1 MSCVY
6 VIRSD
11 FCSLPTD
18 SYLSFTLINDP
29 FILPLLHVSR
39 LFSYFFGGIQSFLV
53 LSAVLLKWLP
63 NWQWLSLFP
72 ESVSSQWF
80 SGRSLLG
87 PTSTGDWLL
96 ACAILCNPSLR
107 SRTQLVPRQ
116 WTGERREGRWNGA
129 CAVFPSKRS
138 VTGNSLQSRSGSRV
152 IEFWQNALVYLPPPT
167 PWTAAKQYTQC
178 RAAPERGWC
187 IARVFM
193 RTFVLKSVS

>member
-1 MSCVY
+1 MCLVCFLIFWGGSNHFWCFLLY
-6 VIRSD
+6 FWSD
-11 FCSLPTD
+11 YPTG
-18 SYLSFTLINDP
+18 N
-29 FILPLLHVSR
+29 
-39 LFSYFFGGIQSFLV
+39 G
-53 LSAVLLKWLP
+53 
-63 NWQWLSLFP
+63 LSLFP

-96 ACAILCNPSLR
+96 VCAILCNFSLC

-129 CAVFPSKRS
+129 CAVFSSKRS

-152 IEFWQNALVYLPPPT
+152 IEFWQNALVYLPPT

-178 RAAPERGWC
+178 RTAPERGWC